1 LDFLTKEND
10 MQLVSDTSASP
21 AVAVKAKYAKQ
32 RAHIK
37 SIFNKY
43 PDMKPAE
50 VARWANCDAQLVY
63 QMRWE
68 KKHKARAKAR
78 AKAQA
83 KANANA
89 TPVQAQAPTTAHTT
103 MTVHPTVS
111 IKEACEILQR
121 AVNSVDNLDVTVMPT
136 LVQFDYQGSLY
147 AAPPAEASVLLDAIK
162 TLKSYAV

>member
-1 LDFLTKEND
+1 
-10 MQLVSDTSASP
+10 MQLVSDTSATP

-89 TPVQAQAPTTAHTT
+89 TPVQAPTTAHTT

>member
-1 LDFLTKEND
+1 
-10 MQLVSDTSASP
+10 MQLVSDSSASP

-89 TPVQAQAPTTAHTT
+89 TPVATTAHTT

-147 AAPPAEASVLLDAIK
+147 AAPPAEASILLDAIK

>member
-1 LDFLTKEND
+1 
-10 MQLVSDTSASP
+10 MQLVTDSSASP

-37 SIFNKY
+37 SILNKY

-50 VARWANCDAQLVY
+50 IAHWANCDRNIVY
-63 QMRWE
+63 QVRWE
-68 KKHKARAKAR
+68 KKHKAKAKAR

-83 KANANA
+83 KA
-89 TPVQAQAPTTAHTT
+89 TQAPAPTTAHTM

>member
-1 LDFLTKEND
+1 
-10 MQLVSDTSASP
+10 MQLVSDSSASP

-83 KANANA
+83 KANA
-89 TPVQAQAPTTAHTT
+89 TPVQAPTTAHTT

>member
-1 LDFLTKEND
+1 VDFLTKEND
-10 MQLVSDTSASP
+10 MQLVSETTATPATP
-21 AVAVKAKYAKQ
+21 AVAVKAKYTKQ

-37 SIFNKY
+37 SIISKY

-50 VARWANCDAQLVY
+50 IARWANCDPNLVY
-63 QMRWE
+63 QVRWE

-83 KANANA
+83 KANA
-89 TPVQAQAPTTAHTT
+89 TPAQAPTTAHTT

-121 AVNSVDNLDVTVMPT
+121 AVKNVDNLDVTVMPT

-147 AAPPAEASVLLDAIK
+147 AAPPAEASILLDAIK

>member
-1 LDFLTKEND
+1 
-10 MQLVSDTSASP
+10 MQLVTDSSASP

-89 TPVQAQAPTTAHTT
+89 TPVPTTAHTT

>member
-1 LDFLTKEND
+1 
-10 MQLVSDTSASP
+10 MQLVTDTSATP

-89 TPVQAQAPTTAHTT
+89 TPVQAPTTAHTT

>member
-1 LDFLTKEND
+1 
-10 MQLVSDTSASP
+10 MQLVSETSASASP

-83 KANANA
+83 KANATA
-89 TPVQAQAPTTAHTT
+89 TPAQAPTTAHTT

>member
-1 LDFLTKEND
+1 
-10 MQLVSDTSASP
+10 MQLVSDSSASP

-89 TPVQAQAPTTAHTT
+89 TPVQAPTTAHTT

-121 AVNSVDNLDVTVMPT
+121 AVKNVDNLDVTVMPT

-147 AAPPAEASVLLDAIK
+147 AAPPAEASILIDAIK

>member
-1 LDFLTKEND
+1 VDFLIKEND
-10 MQLVSDTSASP
+10 MQLATDTSASP

-89 TPVQAQAPTTAHTT
+89 TPAKAPTTAHTT

>member
-1 LDFLTKEND
+1 VNFLTKEND

-89 TPVQAQAPTTAHTT
+89 TPVQAPTTAHTT

>member
-1 LDFLTKEND
+1 
-10 MQLVSDTSASP
+10 MQVTSVSTVTPVASDVP
-21 AVAVKAKYAKQ
+21 AGRVKYAKQ

-37 SIFNKY
+37 SIISKY

-50 VARWANCDAQLVY
+50 IARWANCDPNLVY
-63 QMRWE
+63 QVRWE
-68 KKHKARAKAR
+68 KKSKKRAKAR

-83 KANANA
+83 KV
-89 TPVQAQAPTTAHTT
+89 TPVQAPATAHT
-103 MTVHPTVS
+103 MITVQPTVS

>member
-10 MQLVSDTSASP
+10 MQLVTDSSASP

-89 TPVQAQAPTTAHTT
+89 TPVQAPTTAHTT

>member
-1 LDFLTKEND
+1 
-10 MQLVSDTSASP
+10 MQLVTDTSASP

-89 TPVQAQAPTTAHTT
+89 TPVQTQAPTTAHTT

-121 AVNSVDNLDVTVMPT
+121 AVNSVDNLDVTV
-136 LVQFDYQGSLY
+136 Y

-162 TLKSYAV
+162 TSKSYAV

>member
-1 LDFLTKEND
+1 
-10 MQLVSDTSASP
+10 MQLVSDSSASP

-89 TPVQAQAPTTAHTT
+89 TPAQAPTTAHTT

>member
-1 LDFLTKEND
+1 
-10 MQLVSDTSASP
+10 MQLVTDSSASP

-89 TPVQAQAPTTAHTT
+89 TPVATTAHTT

>member
-1 LDFLTKEND
+1 
-10 MQLVSDTSASP
+10 MQLVTDSSASP

-89 TPVQAQAPTTAHTT
+89 TPVATTAHTT

-147 AAPPAEASVLLDAIK
+147 AAPPAEASILLDAIK

>member
-1 LDFLTKEND
+1 

-89 TPVQAQAPTTAHTT
+89 TPVQAPTTAHTT

>member
-1 LDFLTKEND
+1 
-10 MQLVSDTSASP
+10 MQLVTDTSASP

-89 TPVQAQAPTTAHTT
+89 TPAPTTAHTT

>member
-1 LDFLTKEND
+1 
-10 MQLVSDTSASP
+10 MQIVTDSSASP

-89 TPVQAQAPTTAHTT
+89 TPVQAPTTAHTT

>member
-1 LDFLTKEND
+1 
-10 MQLVSDTSASP
+10 
-21 AVAVKAKYAKQ
+21 
-32 RAHIK
+32 
-37 SIFNKY
+37 
-43 PDMKPAE
+43 MKPAE

-89 TPVQAQAPTTAHTT
+89 TPVQAHTT

>member
-1 LDFLTKEND
+1 
-10 MQLVSDTSASP
+10 MQLATDTSASP

-89 TPVQAQAPTTAHTT
+89 TPAKAPTTAHTT

>member
-1 LDFLTKEND
+1 
-10 MQLVSDTSASP
+10 MQLVSDTSATP

-89 TPVQAQAPTTAHTT
+89 TPVQAHTT

>member
-1 LDFLTKEND
+1 

-89 TPVQAQAPTTAHTT
+89 TPVATTAHTT

>member
-10 MQLVSDTSASP
+10 MQLVTDTSATP

-89 TPVQAQAPTTAHTT
+89 TPVQAPTTAHTT

>member
-1 LDFLTKEND
+1 
-10 MQLVSDTSASP
+10 MQLVTDSSASP

-89 TPVQAQAPTTAHTT
+89 TPVQAPTTAHTT